1 MPARQ
6 WVIHP
11 VDCGKGNPGTKG
23 TGNGVSRKTLVI
35 ILAIALVLGIG
46 LTYRLMMMGSETASS
61 SSGAAAIGG
70 PFELV
75 DQNGQTRTEQDFRGK
90 YMLIYFGYTYCPDV
104 CPTELQVMGNALD
117 ALDPEFANEVTPVFI
132 SVDPERDTVDAIA
145 AYVPHFHERMVGL
158 TGTLEQTTAAAKTFR
173 VYYAKAY
180 ADGEA
185 KDSDA
190 YLMDHS
196 SFVYL
201 MGRDGSFIR
210 HFNYGTAPE
219 DMAKGIAEVVKKN
232 G

>member
-1 MPARQ
+1 MS
-6 WVIHP
+6 
-11 VDCGKGNPGTKG
+11 K
-23 TGNGVSRKTLVI
+23 KTLVI
-35 ILAIALVLGIG
+35 ILAIALVLGVG

-61 SSGAAAIGG
+61 GSGVAAIGG

-117 ALDPEFANEVTPVFI
+117 ELDPAIASEVIPVFV

-158 TGTLEQTTAAAKTFR
+158 TGTLEQTTAAAKAFR

-180 ADGEA
+180 ADGEP
-185 KDSDA
+185 KDSES

-201 MGRDGSFIR
+201 MGRDGLFVR
-210 HFNYGTAPE
+210 HFNYGTAPR